1 VNPTQPFAS
10 GGDKNEYDSCKI
22 RSAVMPLD
30 MMQTQNSSIQF
41 TSHSTVYIFY
51 HVPFQVFNELM
62 AAPSKGDY
70 YHRYIEGNYK
80 G

>member
-1 VNPTQPFAS
+1 VLNAIGYDANTKQLGFNLKPF
-10 GGDKNEYDSCKI
+10 
-22 RSAVMPLD
+22 
-30 MMQTQNSSIQF
+30 
-41 TSHSTVYIFY
+41 HSLYFY